1 MFTLSAF
8 GDEISS
14 NLKEQLDV
22 MQQEGIRYLDL
33 RGVWGRGFLSLSN
46 AELDTLKDTLE
57 ERDVEIGAVASPI
70 GKISILDP
78 FSPHF
83 DEFRKALRVAQLF
96 VCDFMRVFSFY
107 VPQDSDPALHR
118 EEVIHRIGQMVR
130 TAEDAGITLTL
141 ENEQGLYGDCP
152 ERCREIL
159 DIVDSPF
166 LRVTFDPANY
176 VQVGV
181 RPFERAF
188 PILKDD
194 IAYVHIKDARLI
206 DGTVTPA
213 GDGDGEIR
221 EILIAL
227 KDSGFDGRLALE
239 PHLKV
244 AGRAGGF
251 SGPDAFHVAASALK
265 SLLDEIGAE
274 YQ

>member
-14 NLKEQLDV
+14 NLKEQLDI

-57 ERDVEIGAVASPI
+57 ERDVEIGAIASPI

-78 FSPHF
+78 FAPHL
-83 DEFRKALRVAQLF
+83 DEFKKALRVAELF

-107 VPQDSDPALHR
+107 VPQNNDPVLYR
-118 EEVIHRIGQMVR
+118 EEVVRRIRQMVR
-130 TAEDAGITLTL
+130 AAEDVGITLAL
-141 ENEQGLYGDCP
+141 ENEQGLFGDCP

-181 RPFERAF
+181 RPFGRAF

-194 IAYVHIKDARLI
+194 IAYVHIKDARLT

-221 EILIAL
+221 EILVAL
-227 KDSGFDGRLALE
+227 KDRSFDGRLALE

-265 SLLDEIGAE
+265 RLLDEIGAE